1 MELRIC
7 CDKKIELTNFNNLKE
22 VNCKLDNYKFDNG
35 QLIGSCYI
43 FGIYNT
49 KSLEDKDFSEEVP
62 FTLMFKNSDYNVD
75 NINIE
80 NFKSYEVVN
89 NGIECSFEIV
99 ISYSLKDSS
108 EKDNELNKDLENSD
122 MINNEVIVNE
132 NKSDNIIEK
141 EEEKDIINND
151 EVIETIGEKI
161 NVNNDFI
168 NEIKEEELSNLDEP
182 IAVIKE
188 KYDNLLNNIFLNRD
202 NDNIKIETKESNNK
216 IKFKFKDNNERSS
229 YVVYYPKY
237 ENEIE
242 KICLNEKVSINS
254 VYDNDCNKD
263 FQDKKRIIIRK

>member
-22 VNCKLDNYKFDNG
+22 VNCKLDDYKFDNG
-35 QLIGSCYI
+35 QLMGSCYI
-43 FGIYNT
+43 FGTYNT
-49 KSLEDKDFSEEVP
+49 KSLENKDFSEEVP

-99 ISYSLKDSS
+99 VSYSLKDSS
-108 EKDNELNKDLENSD
+108 EKDNELDENLENSD
-122 MINNEVIVNE
+122 ITKNEAIISE
-132 NKSDNIIEK
+132 NKSDNIIEN
-141 EEEKDIINND
+141 EEEKDIVNND

-161 NVNNDFI
+161 NLNNDFI
-168 NEIKEEELSNLDEP
+168 DEIKEEELSSLDEP

-202 NDNIKIETKESNNK
+202 NDNIKIETKESINK